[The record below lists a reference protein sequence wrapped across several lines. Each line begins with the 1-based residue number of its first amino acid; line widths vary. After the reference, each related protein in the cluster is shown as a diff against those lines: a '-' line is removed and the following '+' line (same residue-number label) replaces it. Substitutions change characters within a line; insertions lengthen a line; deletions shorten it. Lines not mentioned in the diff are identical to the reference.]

1 MALFDFFNLTEFNFN
16 YLDVLMESDTNSNDK
31 NIKRSGK
38 ISSSTVCE
46 ILEMCFPLIVRVL
59 YR

>member
-31 NIKRSGK
+31 NIKKSGK

-46 ILEMCFPLIVRVL
+46 ILEM
-59 YR
+59 